1 MRIPRIKNTNFLR
14 YHFYVNTNIQGDFHI
29 CISVPLN
36 RLKSLVTIRMN
47 EIFPCISCDGQELNF
62 CSEIEIKMNI
72 KINVSSVKGSGED
85 EIGTIFLK
93 IDIYDL
99 S

>member
-1 MRIPRIKNTNFLR
+1 
-14 YHFYVNTNIQGDFHI
+14 
-29 CISVPLN
+29 
-36 RLKSLVTIRMN
+36 MN

-99 S
+99 F

>member
-1 MRIPRIKNTNFLR
+1 
-14 YHFYVNTNIQGDFHI
+14 
-29 CISVPLN
+29 
-36 RLKSLVTIRMN
+36 MN
-47 EIFPCISCDGQELNF
+47 EIFPSISCDSQELNF
-62 CSEIEIKMNI
+62 CSGIEIKMNI

-99 S
+99 F